1 MSANSYLTYG
11 GPYLAPTRN
20 PFNYEKF
27 EQIDRD
33 NVTPW
38 LTLDEITQQINL
50 FEDESQDV
58 YLKSLELA
66 TRQAIEDY
74 LGLPILPVSY
84 RVYYCANSLYGIPL
98 SLDLPEVSPGTVSG
112 GNCSSG
118 NNGIT
123 INRIGYWN
131 DSTPTTFVTV
141 APSTYYYDNSGNKV
155 ILSDLPTSINTMM
168 TAPVTVEYTI
178 SPSPI
183 SSYPVVKQAGLLLFT
198 HLYNNRSNT
207 VDTPLREI
215 PYGVS
220 ALLRPYKPLVL

>member
-1 MSANSYLTYG
+1 MSTSPALSDG
-11 GPYLAPTRN
+11 GPYLSPTRN
-20 PFNYEKF
+20 PFNYSKF
-27 EQIDRD
+27 EQINRD

-74 LGLPILPVSY
+74 LGLPIMPVTY
-84 RVYYCANSLYGIPL
+84 RVYYNGNALWGVPL
-98 SLDLPEVSPGTVSG
+98 SLDLPEISPGTVSG
-112 GNCSSG
+112 STYAAYQ
-118 NNGIT
+118 NGI
-123 INRIGYWN
+123 RVDSLGYWN
-131 DSTPTTFVTV
+131 ASTPSVFVPV
-141 APSTYYYDNSGNKV
+141 ASTDYSYDNSGNKV
-155 ILSDLPTSINTMM
+155 ILANLPTDLNYFM
-168 TAPVTVEYTI
+168 TAPIVLTYTI
-178 SPSPI
+178 AASPLGA
-183 SSYPVVKQAGLLLFT
+183 YPVIKQAGLLLFT

-220 ALLRPYKPLVL
+220 ALLRPYKPLVM